1 MASSPAIHGHADAGF
16 GPLADAFRANFAE
29 RGEIGGACAVYVD
42 GRQVVDLWGG
52 SAGAGRSWQADTPAP
67 VFSVTKALLSI
78 SAYMLRER
86 GLLDLDAPVAAY
98 WPEFAQ
104 RGKERITL
112 RQALSHRAGLPRLD
126 EDLTPTDAA
135 AWHPVVR
142 AIERQAPLWEPGTAY
157 RYHPLTFGW
166 LVGEPIR
173 RVTGLTPGRFLA
185 AEIAGPLRADAW
197 LGLPAEHHGR
207 VARIQTVHPAPSP
220 EAPIDRAISLG
231 RVFPGGVFAEHGG
244 VNDLALQPLEI
255 PGGGAVAT
263 ATGIARVLAATVGE
277 VDGVRLLGDDSV
289 RDALTVRS
297 EGLDWEGNP
306 ANRFSTGFMVNG
318 ATWRPLL
325 SDASFGHDGACGQL
339 AFADADANL
348 GFGYVNGSW
357 LAEDVRAERL
367 VLALRECLG

>member
-1 MASSPAIHGHADAGF
+1 
-16 GPLADAFRANFAE
+16 LADAFRANFAE

-277 VDGVRLLGDDSV
+277 VDGVRLLGDDSL